1 EIYPP
6 EKLRARGFPVTDL
19 PREENAAFLYIDAI
33 NMLGPEEAEL
43 PISEAA
49 AGEWPDG
56 EAGER
61 LNAYLESQQPVLDLA
76 RAASRMPDY
85 HLPLFCGETDALINA
100 VLPALRHQRQLA
112 RLLAADAHR
121 QARAGNHAGAI
132 DRLLAAQR
140 MGHQLAHGTTMI
152 EGLVGIAIGQL
163 SSDQLLMI
171 AAAHDMDPTLLR
183 AASDEMEVLAA
194 DMPTIDDMMRGEEM
208 FSLTMM

>member
-1 EIYPP
+1 MPDTKPARCEPLGRVRRGLRGGFSMMVQSGVWALLACLFVAGEPAEDPDRHVTIRGTTYEIYPP

-76 RAASRMPDY
+76 RAASRMPD
-85 HLPLFCGETDALINA
+85 
-100 VLPALRHQRQLA
+100 
-112 RLLAADAHR
+112 
-121 QARAGNHAGAI
+121 
-132 DRLLAAQR
+132 
-140 MGHQLAHGTTMI
+140 
-152 EGLVGIAIGQL
+152 
-163 SSDQLLMI
+163 
-171 AAAHDMDPTLLR
+171 
-183 AASDEMEVLAA
+183 
-194 DMPTIDDMMRGEEM
+194 
-208 FSLTMM
+208 